1 MVKSFHQYLTKAG
14 RGLKVKDILSIENLV
29 SKFQSAFSVQ
39 LFELCPQHIMMHKVC
54 KTENI

>member
-1 MVKSFHQYLTKAG
+1 MVMSFDQYLTKAG
-14 RGLKVKDILSIENLV
+14 RILKVKGIPSIENLV